1 MKAMEKCSEE
11 KQVSITDKPEIIPRK
26 SRKRTTL
33 NSKKLKSEYV
43 ESSIE
48 VHNQEENEVN
58 RISDMSC
65 DNVSLIPFHSKR
77 ENKGIHLGLSMTVH
91 EALVNM
97 KLLDDFVNEIL
108 IADVDY
114 GFISGYG
121 KPTLLKS
128 GAEKICNFYRLTPK
142 VEVMNRVDD
151 YHLPFFSREVKITLL
166 DSSNT
171 TVRAEGVGSCNS
183 MESKYRREDVYSL
196 QNTILKIAKKRALID
211 AVLNVSAMSS
221 RFTQDI
227 EDIEVLEGTTCKKPI
242 TMKQYKYLCDLIKN
256 NNISREIYFETLLNE
271 FQAESLKQLDSFQVS
286 RLISLFKDSKTQ

>member
-1 MKAMEKCSEE
+1 MKAMEKCSES
-11 KQVSITDKPEIIPRK
+11 KQVSITDKPEIIPRQ
-26 SRKRTTL
+26 SRKRTAL
-33 NSKKLKSEYV
+33 NSKKSNSENV

-48 VHNQEENEVN
+48 LYKQEKNEVN
-58 RISDMSC
+58 RILDTSC
-65 DNVSLIPFHSKR
+65 NNVSLIPFHSVT

-91 EALVNM
+91 EALENM
-97 KLLDDFVNEIL
+97 KLLDDFVNEVL

-128 GAEKICNFYRLTPK
+128 GAEKICNFYRLIPK

-151 YHLPFFSREVKITLL
+151 YHLPFFCREVKITLL

-183 MESKYRREDVYSL
+183 MESKYRSKDVYSL

-227 EDIEVLEGTTCKKPI
+227 EDIEALEGITCKKPI

-256 NNISREIYFETLLNE
+256 NNISREVYFETLLNE
-271 FQAESLKQLDSFQVS
+271 FHAESLKQLDSFQVS